1 MDGYSGRCLAG
12 RYRLLAELTGG
23 ATAARDMV
31 SGRIVRLVALSV
43 HEHRSK
49 PGAAPH
55 DPLQHAVDA
64 VRAVTELPPG
74 HRLERALGA
83 VVDDTDESTLWIIAE
98 PVAHSRP
105 LASMADDGLVAPD
118 YAAAVAHKILAALAI
133 VHAHG
138 WAHGNLTAQS
148 VRIRAGGQVVLTGL
162 AVGVAQEVLCGYPVQ
177 PAPLPDRSEP
187 ASPAF
192 RGPSTPEQA
201 ACAHRCR
208 MLRVGAVTERWP
220 PEQAAGIWPLAPVG
234 PATDLWALGALLYRL
249 VQGQPPY
256 PENTVEDLIDAV
268 VHTAPAP
275 AEDCGALRPVIESL
289 LRRAPEQRPHA
300 DEVQGW
306 LRTLRYG
313 TQEPLPAA
321 PVYRLP
327 AVDSRPAAEPDWSR
341 GGSSARRH
349 RGTGRRRRLPALPRL
364 PRPLGGGGLTHRAAL
379 VLLVMVLVLAAA
391 VCAVLLTAEADRA
404 AEDTSTCPFPA
415 PGRSRTS
422 ESVHRDPCG
431 FRLAL
436 GPGWI
441 RQQEARQRVRF
452 TRGALTVLVVPGRD
466 PARSHGT
473 DPLAY
478 QRGQAELTAFRAD
491 PHGSATDVRLITDG
505 PDATIAQGTFRWTGA
520 DGRGVIARNEAMLHR
535 GRYHVLTVLGP
546 AGQRDQ
552 AIAHFNRL
560 ASSYRPASRRGP
572 PPSDNRR

>member
-1 MDGYSGRCLAG
+1 MDGYSGRWLAG
-12 RYRLLAELTGG
+12 RYRLLADLTDG
-23 ATAARDMV
+23 ATAARDTV
-31 SGRIVRLVALSV
+31 SGRIVRLAALSV
-43 HEHRSK
+43 PDDWSK
-49 PGAAPH
+49 PAATPH
-55 DPLQHAVDA
+55 DALQYAAAA
-64 VRAVTELPPG
+64 VRVLMELPPG
-74 HRLERALGA
+74 HRLEQILGT
-83 VVDDTDESTLWIIAE
+83 VVDDADERTLWIITA
-98 PVAHSRP
+98 PLTGSRP
-105 LASMADDGLVAPD
+105 LATMGAHGLVAPD
-118 YAAAVAHKILAALAI
+118 YAAAAAHEILAALAI

-138 WAHGNLTAQS
+138 WVHGNLTAQS

-162 AVGVAQEVLCGYPVQ
+162 AVSVAQEVLCGYPVQ

-187 ASPAF
+187 GSPAF

-208 MLRVGAVTERWP
+208 MLRVGAVTERWA

-234 PATDLWALGALLYRL
+234 PAADLWALGALLYRL

-256 PENTVEDLIDAV
+256 PEDTVEDLIDAV
-268 VHTAPAP
+268 VHAAPAP
-275 AEDCGALRPVIESL
+275 AEDCGVLRPVIESL

-327 AVDSRPAAEPDWSR
+327 AVDSSPAAEPDWPP

-364 PRPLGGGGLTHRAAL
+364 PRPLGGGRLTHRAAL

-404 AEDTSTCPFPA
+404 AEDASTCPFPA

-422 ESVHRDPCG
+422 GSVHRDPCG

-441 RQQEARQRVRF
+441 RQQEAHQRVRF

-466 PARSHGT
+466 PARSYGT

-478 QRGQAELTAFRAD
+478 QRRQAELTAFRAD
-491 PHGSATDVRLITDG
+491 PHGSATGVRLITDG

-552 AIAHFNRL
+552 VLALFDRL
-560 ASSYRPASRRGP
+560 ADSYRPAGLRA
-572 PPSDNRR
+572 PPSPDDRQ